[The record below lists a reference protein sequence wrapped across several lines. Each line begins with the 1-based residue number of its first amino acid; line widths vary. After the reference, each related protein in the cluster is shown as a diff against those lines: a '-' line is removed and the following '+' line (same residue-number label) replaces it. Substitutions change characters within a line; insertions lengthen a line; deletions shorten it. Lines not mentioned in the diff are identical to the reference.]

1 MSSNVREWLAESK
14 KRGMELGLERIF
26 RAHQALLESP
36 YQSTI
41 LHVAG
46 SNGKGTLCATLAV
59 HLNHLGKSTVMF
71 TSPHLV
77 RVEERIRI
85 NGQPID
91 AHTFDQCLLQI
102 QAVELELDLNLTFFE
117 ITFLVACLFAHREQA
132 TFFIVE
138 TGLGGRYDAT
148 RILPADAAIITS
160 LSLEHRDILGD
171 TLAKISAE
179 KAAIARPG
187 KPLFVRQINDG
198 DAISAIEFE
207 ATNAGRKELGEAFG
221 PAPLSW
227 IEIPDEA
234 SFQQEAALLAK
245 AVLAWFNLNTDGLE
259 ASVRNLRW
267 PGRLQ
272 EIPTEWETSMLVD
285 AAHNPSGLARIL
297 PQLNDRIEQLPDWT
311 LVFGCTPQYDLQAF
325 SQPLV
330 DFCHRHPPQNIVL
343 TKPQHGR
350 YSGVPINALQEL
362 DWPKGCEIHAC
373 EDAEASYRL
382 LMERRPTFTIVIG
395 SLYLVGEMYEAM
407 GLLGSEHM
415 EMFPAKAQRDEV

>member
-1 MSSNVREWLAESK
+1 
-14 KRGMELGLERIF
+14 MELGLERIF
-26 RAHQALLESP
+26 RAHQALLQSP
-36 YQSTI
+36 YHSKI

-59 HLNHLGKSTVMF
+59 HLNHLDKSTVLF

-91 AHTFDQCLLQI
+91 AQAFDQCLQQI
-102 QAVELELDLNLTFFE
+102 QSIELELNLKLTFFE
-117 ITFLVACLFAHREQA
+117 ITFLVACLSAHREQA
-132 TFFIVE
+132 SYFIVE

-171 TLAKISAE
+171 TLAEISAE

-187 KPLFVRQINDG
+187 NPLFVRKINDV
-198 DAISAIEFE
+198 DALSAIEFE
-207 ATNAGRKELGEAFG
+207 ATNAGKRTLGEASG
-221 PAPLSW
+221 SAPLTW
-227 IEIPDEA
+227 IEIPAGA
-234 SFQQEAALLAK
+234 SFQQEALLLAK
-245 AVLAWFNLNTDGLE
+245 AVFAWFNLNTDGLE
-259 ASVRNLRW
+259 ASVRSLRW
-267 PGRLQ
+267 PGRFQ
-272 EIPTEWETSMLVD
+272 EISTEWEASMLVD

-297 PQLNDRIEQLPDWT
+297 PRLNDRIEQHPNWT
-311 LVFGCTPQYDLQAF
+311 LVFGCTPQYDLHTF

-330 DFCHRHPPQNIVL
+330 DLCHKHPPQTIVL

-350 YSGVPINALQEL
+350 YLGVPINALQEL
-362 DWPKGCEIHAC
+362 DWPKGCEVHAC

-382 LMERRPTFTIVIG
+382 LTERRPAFTIVIG

-407 GLLGSEHM
+407 GLWGSEYM
-415 EMFPAKAQRDEV
+415 ELFPAKAQRDEV

>member
-26 RAHQALLESP
+26 RAHQALLQSP
-36 YQSTI
+36 YHSKI

-59 HLNHLGKSTVMF
+59 HLNHLDKSTVLF

-91 AHTFDQCLLQI
+91 AQAFDQCLQQI
-102 QAVELELDLNLTFFE
+102 QSIELELNLKLTFFE
-117 ITFLVACLFAHREQA
+117 ITFLVACLSAHREQA
-132 TFFIVE
+132 SYFIVE

-171 TLAKISAE
+171 TLAEISAE

-207 ATNAGRKELGEAFG
+207 ATNAG
-221 PAPLSW
+221 LS
-227 IEIPDEA
+227 
-234 SFQQEAALLAK
+234 L
-245 AVLAWFNLNTDGLE
+245 
-259 ASVRNLRW
+259 
-267 PGRLQ
+267 
-272 EIPTEWETSMLVD
+272 
-285 AAHNPSGLARIL
+285 
-297 PQLNDRIEQLPDWT
+297 
-311 LVFGCTPQYDLQAF
+311 
-325 SQPLV
+325 
-330 DFCHRHPPQNIVL
+330 
-343 TKPQHGR
+343 
-350 YSGVPINALQEL
+350 
-362 DWPKGCEIHAC
+362 IH
-373 EDAEASYRL
+373 
-382 LMERRPTFTIVIG
+382 I
-395 SLYLVGEMYEAM
+395 
-407 GLLGSEHM
+407 
-415 EMFPAKAQRDEV
+415 